1 MLRVFLLS
9 WLVVAAAF
17 AITAWLLSGM
27 TVSGGV
33 AGYLWVSFL
42 FGVINAFVGTFIRIL
57 TLPLIFLTAG
67 LLLIVINA
75 VVLAITDALSSDLT
89 IDSFWWTAI
98 WAAIILSLAT
108 IVLQPIAR
116 KLMPGQA

>member
-1 MLRVFLLS
+1 MLRVFLVS
-9 WLVVAAAF
+9 WVVVAAAF
-17 AITAWLLSGM
+17 AIVAWLLPGV

-67 LLLIVINA
+67 LLLILINA
-75 VVLAITDALSSDLT
+75 VVLDITERISSDLA
-89 IDSFWWTAI
+89 IDSFFWTTI
-98 WAAIILSLAT
+98 WAAILLSLAT

-116 KLMPGQA
+116 KLLPGDS

>member
-1 MLRVFLLS
+1 MLRVFLVS
-9 WLVVAAAF
+9 WIVVAAAF

-42 FGVINAFVGTFIRIL
+42 FGVINAFVGTLIRIL
-57 TLPLIFLTAG
+57 TLPLIFLTVG
-67 LLLIVINA
+67 VLLIFINA
-75 VVLAITDALSSDLT
+75 VLLAITDAISSDLT
-89 IDSFWWTAI
+89 IDSFFWTAI

-108 IVLQPIAR
+108 MILQPIAR
-116 KLMPGQA
+116 KLLPGDS

>member
-1 MLRVFLLS
+1 MLRVFLVS
-9 WLVVAAAF
+9 WVVVAAAF
-17 AITAWLLSGM
+17 EIVAWLLPGV

-67 LLLIVINA
+67 LLLILINA
-75 VVLAITDALSSDLT
+75 VVLDITERISSDLA
-89 IDSFWWTAI
+89 IDSFFWTTI
-98 WAAIILSLAT
+98 WAALIISVVDV
-108 IVLQPIAR
+108 VLHVVIGSVRA
-116 KLMPGQA
+116 KD